1 MYSSLMYDTA
11 IKRFWPTNCSIL
23 DFEIDGIPLDVNDL
37 TIARQNIINKA
48 LDLPPRRGDYL
59 RYAILFSLLNEQKKG
74 VDFDTICS
82 YLKVDPKDENTRKRI
97 QNRIDRSVVQRL
109 IEYSD
114 GKYRLSAHYQ
124 STWARVRK
132 LVSIIGDQM
141 FQSDEEPFK
150 IQKKGKNKDM
160 ITTLD
165 LAFLTLFSLYMLIE
179 ECWKYNILLIGITK
193 DTIAHEFKNHVIPI
207 CVNNNIWPQNKLVS
221 RDLDSIP
228 NTDRMLLQAMSMLNY
243 DKIQVPCSLI
253 EYDAAF
259 VTAIPDNKNRK
270 GYVSSAIKNRIISSQ
285 LFLRSFVQLEEGQRN
300 NMVRSNVLAI
310 DRLVYPSY
318 DLQSSNE
325 SIVEFA
331 HEYGGI
337 KSLIKFIL
345 YRDNKVKN
353 EVQNLLINILK
364 TMSSPSIPE
373 AFGHNEG
380 LYIADKIAKWHNEQ
394 FRKIVESTG
403 TLILADK
410 GLRNFLL
417 YMNSFRERRE
427 IFESSRKNR

>member
-1 MYSSLMYDTA
+1 LE
-11 IKRFWPTNCSIL
+11 L
-23 DFEIDGIPLDVNDL
+23 D
-37 TIARQNIINKA
+37 R
-48 LDLPPRRGDYL
+48 
-59 RYAILFSLLNEQKKG
+59 
-74 VDFDTICS
+74 
-82 YLKVDPKDENTRKRI
+82 
-97 QNRIDRSVVQRL
+97 
-109 IEYSD
+109 
-114 GKYRLSAHYQ
+114 
-124 STWARVRK
+124 W
-132 LVSIIGDQM
+132 
-141 FQSDEEPFK
+141 
-150 IQKKGKNKDM
+150 
-160 ITTLD
+160 
-165 LAFLTLFSLYMLIE
+165 
-179 ECWKYNILLIGITK
+179 
-193 DTIAHEFKNHVIPI
+193 
-207 CVNNNIWPQNKLVS
+207 
-221 RDLDSIP
+221 
-228 NTDRMLLQAMSMLNY
+228 
-243 DKIQVPCSLI
+243 SLI

-259 VTAIPDNKNRK
+259 VTAIPDTKDRK

-285 LFLRSFVQLEEGQRN
+285 LFLRSFLQLEEGQRN

-318 DLQSSNE
+318 DLQS
-325 SIVEFA
+325 IVEFA
-331 HEYGGI
+331 HEYGGTE
-337 KSLIKFIL
+337 SLIKFIL

>member
-1 MYSSLMYDTA
+1 
-11 IKRFWPTNCSIL
+11 
-23 DFEIDGIPLDVNDL
+23 
-37 TIARQNIINKA
+37 
-48 LDLPPRRGDYL
+48 
-59 RYAILFSLLNEQKKG
+59 
-74 VDFDTICS
+74 
-82 YLKVDPKDENTRKRI
+82 
-97 QNRIDRSVVQRL
+97 
-109 IEYSD
+109 
-114 GKYRLSAHYQ
+114 
-124 STWARVRK
+124 
-132 LVSIIGDQM
+132 M

-150 IQKKGKNKDM
+150 IQKNNKKKDM

-221 RDLDSIP
+221 RDLDNIP

-243 DKIQVPCSLI
+243 DKIQVPWSLI

-259 VTAIPDNKNRK
+259 VTAIPDTKNRK
-270 GYVSSAIKNRIISSQ
+270 GYVSSAIKNRIISGQ

-337 KSLIKFIL
+337 KSPIKFIL

-364 TMSSPSIPE
+364 RMSSPSIPE

-410 GLRNFLL
+410 GLRDFLL

>member
-1 MYSSLMYDTA
+1 M
-11 IKRFWPTNCSIL
+11 
-23 DFEIDGIPLDVNDL
+23 
-37 TIARQNIINKA
+37 
-48 LDLPPRRGDYL
+48 
-59 RYAILFSLLNEQKKG
+59 
-74 VDFDTICS
+74 
-82 YLKVDPKDENTRKRI
+82 
-97 QNRIDRSVVQRL
+97 
-109 IEYSD
+109 
-114 GKYRLSAHYQ
+114 
-124 STWARVRK
+124 
-132 LVSIIGDQM
+132 
-141 FQSDEEPFK
+141 
-150 IQKKGKNKDM
+150 
-160 ITTLD
+160 
-165 LAFLTLFSLYMLIE
+165 
-179 ECWKYNILLIGITK
+179 
-193 DTIAHEFKNHVIPI
+193 
-207 CVNNNIWPQNKLVS
+207 VS
-221 RDLDSIP
+221 RDLDNIP

-243 DKIQVPCSLI
+243 DKIQVPWSLI

-259 VTAIPDNKNRK
+259 VTAIPDNKNRN

-318 DLQSSNE
+318 DLQS
-325 SIVEFA
+325 IVEFA
-331 HEYGGI
+331 HEYGGTE
-337 KSLIKFIL
+337 SLIKFIL

-364 TMSSPSIPE
+364 TMSSPTIPE

-380 LYIADKIAKWHNEQ
+380 LYIADKVAKWHNEQ

-427 IFESSRKNR
+427 IFESGRKNR